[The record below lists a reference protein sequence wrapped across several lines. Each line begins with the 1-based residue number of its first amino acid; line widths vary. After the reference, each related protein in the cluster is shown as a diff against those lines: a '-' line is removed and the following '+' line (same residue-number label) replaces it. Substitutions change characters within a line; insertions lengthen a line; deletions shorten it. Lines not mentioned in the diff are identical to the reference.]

1 MGKAVSAI
9 RSQKEMVTRALKFVE
24 KVMKICDERSLKL
37 VNVYVI
43 GSRARGD
50 YLDISDIDLVLI
62 IEGVEDLDQ
71 VERKTLFKDVIEGGV
86 DFIILSPKEWLKD
99 SVIIKNLRSEAIPL
113 QQLVD
118 ILKNLSSSIYNP

>member
-1 MGKAVSAI
+1 MGKAISAI
-9 RSQKEMVTRALKFVE
+9 RSQKEMVIRAFKFVK
-24 KVMKICDERSLKL
+24 KVMKICDERGLKL
-37 VNVYVI
+37 VNVYVV

-62 IEGVEDLDQ
+62 IEGVENLDQ

-99 SVIIKNLRSEAIPL
+99 SVIINSLRSEAIPL
-113 QQLVD
+113 QQLVV
-118 ILKNLSSSIYNP
+118 ILKI